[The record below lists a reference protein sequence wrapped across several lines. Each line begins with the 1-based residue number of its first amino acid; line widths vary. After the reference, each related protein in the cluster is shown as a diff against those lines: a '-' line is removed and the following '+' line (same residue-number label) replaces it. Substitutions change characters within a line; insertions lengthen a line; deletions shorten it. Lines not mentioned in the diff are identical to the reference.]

1 MIGLDIGTYSIKVV
15 ELQKK
20 ADAFSLI
27 NFKVRE
33 RLRQESLPSAL
44 NRVLEEAKL
53 GSKELNISLSGH
65 LALVRLIE
73 IPEISDNELKN
84 AVRFE
89 AERFISFNIED
100 AILDYQIVARNPG
113 TKKITVL
120 LAAVKKDFV
129 MNYIEMISKAG
140 FTVKAVD
147 IDGIALTNA
156 FLNAYPGKGSETY
169 DKAFGLLNIGDAI
182 LNVIVVYKGVPFV
195 LRDISGSGRDLSEA
209 ISKSLAIDKEEAYRI
224 KHSPPPDRQEA
235 LLDLLKPTFSRFVR
249 DIELSI
255 GYFENQFSKSVE
267 TVYLSGGSARLF
279 KLKEFISETLEIPVE
294 TWDPLASITVD
305 ESIPAKSLEDV
316 KQELAVAVGLAI
328 RDD

>member
-1 MIGLDIGTYSIKVV
+1 MIGLDIGTYSIKAV

-20 ADAFSLI
+20 ADSFVLI
-27 NFKVRE
+27 NFKVQE
-33 RLRQESLPSAL
+33 RLRQEPLPTAL
-44 NRVLEEAKL
+44 KKILEETKL
-53 GSKELNISLSGH
+53 NSKELNISISGH

-84 AVRFE
+84 AVKFE

-100 AILDYQIVARNPG
+100 AVLDYQIVARNPG
-113 TKKITVL
+113 AKKITVL

-129 MNYIEMISKAG
+129 KSYIEMISKAG

-147 IDGIALTNA
+147 VDGIALTNA
-156 FLNAYPGKGSETY
+156 FLNAYPEKGKETY

-182 LNVIVVYKGVPFV
+182 LNVIVVYKGIPFV
-195 LRDISGSGRDLSEA
+195 LRDISGAGRDLSEA
-209 ISKSLAIDKEEAYRI
+209 ITKSLAIDKEEAYRT
-224 KHSPPPDRQEA
+224 KHNPPSDRQEA
-235 LLDLLKPTFSRFVR
+235 LFDLLKPTFGRFVR

-267 TVYLSGGSARLF
+267 TIYLSGGSARLF
-279 KLKEFISETLEIPVE
+279 KLKEFLSESLEIPVG
-294 TWDPLASITVD
+294 TWDPFASITVD
-305 ESIPAKSLEDV
+305 ENISAKSLEDV